1 MMPGLLGAL
10 PEPPEDMRA
19 QLAAVADPLS
29 GKNAAFF
36 PPGTNV
42 PRVPRGL
49 QRVDR
54 PEGTL
59 VTNRPGKAM
68 HFATTPRLTDTHLA
82 GLLGHPQTKTDV
94 MAEALRGGEPLAV
107 QAVTPQGAV
116 AHESFATLRRIA
128 QAIQAARAA
137 AAPSGS
143 VRVTTVPQAAMRRV
157 AG

>member
-1 MMPGLLGAL
+1 MGRLPRARRATRCLAPAVRRCHGQEGRQDHERTALMALMPGLLGTL

-19 QLAAVADPLS
+19 QLAAVADPMS

-49 QRVDR
+49 HRVDR

-82 GLLGHPQTKTDV
+82 GLLGHPQ
-94 MAEALRGGEPLAV
+94 
-107 QAVTPQGAV
+107 
-116 AHESFATLRRIA
+116 S
-128 QAIQAARAA
+128 
-137 AAPSGS
+137 
-143 VRVTTVPQAAMRRV
+143 
-157 AG
+157 